1 MHVER
6 LTLHDFRNYERLE
19 LSPIPTINVLYGEN
33 GAGKTNILEAL
44 HLIGLGRSHRG
55 ARDADMVRNGT
66 EAYRISASIARR
78 QVSLTIELTYRA
90 AGRKEIRLN
99 AARQRRLSDLLGQFN
114 VIVFSPEDLQLIKGS
129 PVLRRRY
136 LDFTLSQISLAY
148 GHALA
153 RYNEA
158 LLQRNNL
165 LRDLAGRRASSAVLD
180 VWDEQLAEHGA
191 ELLMRRA
198 AAMTRIAALAAAE
211 HERITDGQEQL
222 IAEYAPSPAGH
233 FVDADLATVK
243 DALLKA
249 IVETRR
255 EDLLRGQTLV
265 GPHRDDIVLT
275 INGRNGRQFASQG
288 QQRTAALALKLAELA
303 YIAAAVADEPVL
315 LLDDVFSELDD
326 SRRRCLLTTISDR
339 IQTFITTTN
348 LNALKQS
355 AALAAVFCVTAGRVE
370 REQ

>member
-6 LTLHDFRNYERLE
+6 LTLYDFRNYEQLE
-19 LSPIPTINVLYGEN
+19 LTPAPTINVLYGQN

-44 HLIGLGRSHRG
+44 HLIGLGRSHRA
-55 ARDADMVRNGT
+55 ARDAEMVRTGAA
-66 EAYRISASIARR
+66 AYRISATVARR
-78 QVSLTIELTYRA
+78 QASLTIELTYRA
-90 AGRKEIRLN
+90 SGRKEIRLN

-136 LDFTLSQISLAY
+136 LDFALSQISPAY

-165 LRDLAGRRASSAVLD
+165 LRDLGGPRASSAVLD

-191 ELLMRRA
+191 ELLTRRA

-211 HERITDGQEQL
+211 HDRITNGQEQL
-222 IAEYAPSPAGH
+222 IAAYAPSPAGC
-233 FVDADLATVK
+233 FSDVDRATAR
-243 DALLKA
+243 DALLRA

-255 EDLLRGQTLV
+255 EDVLRGQTLV
-265 GPHRDDIVLT
+265 GPHRDDIHLR

-303 YIAAAVADEPVL
+303 YIAAAVHDDPVL

-326 SRRRCLLTTISDR
+326 SRRGCLLATISDR

-355 AALAAVFCVTAGRVE
+355 AAPAAVFCVAAGRVE

>member
-1 MHVER
+1 MQVER
-6 LTLHDFRNYERLE
+6 VTLSDFRNYERLE
-19 LSPIPTINVLYGEN
+19 LIPAPTINVLYGQN

-55 ARDADMVRNGT
+55 ARDADMVRHGAA
-66 EAYRISASIARR
+66 AYRVSATVTRR
-78 QVSLTIELTYRA
+78 QISLNIDLTYRT
-90 AGRKEIRLN
+90 AGRKEVRLN
-99 AARQRRLSDLLGQFN
+99 ATRQHRLSDLLGHFN

-129 PVLRRRY
+129 PALRRRY
-136 LDFTLSQISLAY
+136 LDFALSQVSPAY

-165 LRDLAGRRASSAVLD
+165 LRDLAGKRASAALLD
-180 VWDEQLAEHGA
+180 VWDDQLAEHGA
-191 ELLMRRA
+191 ELLIRRA
-198 AAMTRIAALAAAE
+198 TAMTHLAALAAAE
-211 HERITDGQEQL
+211 HNRITNGQEQL
-222 IAEYAPSPAGH
+222 IATYAPSPAGR
-233 FVDADLATVK
+233 FSEVDRATARAV
-243 DALLKA
+243 LLRA
-249 IVETRR
+249 IAETRH
-255 EDLLRGQTLV
+255 EDVLRGQTLI
-265 GPHRDDIVLT
+265 GPHRDDITVS

-303 YIAAAVADEPVL
+303 YIASVVHDEPVL

-326 SRRRCLLTTISDR
+326 CRRGLLLDTISGR

-348 LNALKQS
+348 LNALKES
-355 AALAAVFCVTAGRVE
+355 AAPAAVFCVAAGQVE